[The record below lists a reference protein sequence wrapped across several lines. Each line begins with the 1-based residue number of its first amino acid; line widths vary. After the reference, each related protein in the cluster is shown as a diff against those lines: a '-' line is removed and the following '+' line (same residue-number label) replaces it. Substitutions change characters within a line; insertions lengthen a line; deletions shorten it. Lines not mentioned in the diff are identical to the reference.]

1 VGRSDWRPEDS
12 FLYLCGEITDEQTRE
27 ILARIV
33 ENWDREFT
41 LVINSDG
48 GSSFNALCLVNLFRR
63 HGRVDTVCI
72 GVALSGAADCLAA
85 GRRRYILPGTVA
97 MLHQVSWELGREF
110 AANLLK
116 NAHFLDR
123 LNAQLADQLTVLTGK
138 SREQLDRDMATD
150 YYLFDQEII
159 DYGLADA
166 FWDPAQALPAA
177 AERSRSRLRAAP
189 GELRRK
195 SAREERR

>member
-1 VGRSDWRPEDS
+1 VGRSDWRPEDG

-27 ILARIV
+27 IMARIV

-63 HGRVDTVCI
+63 HGRIDTVCI

-116 NAHFLDR
+116 NARFLDR

-138 SREQLDRDMATD
+138 SREQLDHDMATD
-150 YYLFDQEII
+150 FYLFDQEII
-159 DYGLADA
+159 DYGLADG

-177 AERSRSRLRAAP
+177 AARSRSRLRAAA